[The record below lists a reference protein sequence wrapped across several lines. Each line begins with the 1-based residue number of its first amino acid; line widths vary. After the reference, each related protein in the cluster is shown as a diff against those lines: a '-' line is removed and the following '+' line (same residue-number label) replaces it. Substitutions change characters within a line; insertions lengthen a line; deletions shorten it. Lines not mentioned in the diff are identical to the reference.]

1 MGGHTE
7 VDLFDLYKILI
18 VDDTPLNLKHME
30 LILRKNEFTISL
42 ATNGREAL
50 AKAKAEKPFLII
62 SDIQMPEMNG
72 FELCEQLKS
81 DPATRQMGVILITAH
96 EENAEHVSWGLNI
109 GADDFISRPV
119 QVNEL
124 RARVRAV
131 ARLKRAELSAYQQ
144 ARIVSKRNEELAL
157 LNELSVATTTSLDLA
172 EVVALSL
179 RKLGHLFKSQ
189 GTSIWFLNEKQ
200 QTITA
205 HLASSADKMVS
216 TELPFETNGQD
227 IELLLQEQLPTLMTE
242 ILEQHRAA
250 WPEETAVIHPG
261 VICIPMIYKAQTLG
275 AVTITNKREGKFSNE
290 DWTLLNSAINII
302 NVAVENARLF
312 SQVQAL
318 NRSLEEKVIERTQ
331 RLVEEKEKIEAI
343 LANMSDGVLVLD
355 GEQQVVTANA
365 VLQKM
370 VGLRLNQFCGR
381 SIRADELAS
390 PLWSALRQLTDQP
403 AVSSLT
409 VDLSEGGSA
418 DEPTTIQVSA
428 AQVRMAGEAP
438 FSRVFV
444 FSDVT
449 ALTKVERMKARF
461 MSGVT
466 HELKTPVAVIRL
478 HTENLARYHARLPE
492 QKRTDLLQA
501 IQNQTVLLEGLVEE
515 ILALS
520 RLDTGAVE
528 ARRERIDLAPLATEV
543 VAKMRPLAEQKR
555 IRLRWLEPTS
565 VIALQADPEQMSRLI
580 GNLLSNAIKYT
591 PADGVVEVEV
601 GQEAVAGRWLARLR
615 VSDTGIGIAPA
626 EQPRIFDR
634 FYRVDSSHTIPGT
647 GLGLS
652 LVKEI
657 VAAHGGEIRFESQP
671 QRGSTFEVL
680 LPCE

>member
-1 MGGHTE
+1 MTDHRE
-7 VDLFDLYKILI
+7 ADLFDMYKILI
-18 VDDTPLNLKHME
+18 VDDTPLNLRQME
-30 LILRKNEFTISL
+30 LILHKSEFTICV
-42 ATNGREAL
+42 ATNGQEAL
-50 AKAKAEKPFLII
+50 ARARAEKPFLII

-72 FELCEQLKS
+72 FELCEQIKS

-109 GADDFISRPV
+109 GADDFIFRPV

-131 ARLKRAELSAYQQ
+131 ARLKRAELSAQQQ
-144 ARIVSKRNEELAL
+144 ARIVTRRNEELAL

-179 RKLGHLFKSQ
+179 KKLEHLCKSESA
-189 GTSIWFLNEKQ
+189 SIWLLNQKR

-205 HLASSADKMVS
+205 YFIASAGRVMSI
-216 TELPFETNGQD
+216 ELPFETSGQD
-227 IELLLQEQLPTLMTE
+227 IELLLQEQLPSRM
-242 ILEQHRAA
+242 LELLAQHQIGFA
-250 WPEETAVIHPG
+250 ETAAVSCPG
-261 VICIPMIYKAQTLG
+261 IICIPMIYKAQTLG
-275 AVTITNKREGKFSNE
+275 AVAITNKREGQFSTE

-318 NRSLEEKVIERTQ
+318 NRSLEEKVVERTQ

-365 VLQKM
+365 ALQEM
-370 VGLRLNQFCGR
+370 VDLPLNRFCGR
-381 SIRADELAS
+381 SILAAELTS
-390 PLWSALRQLTDQP
+390 PLWAAVRQLLDQP
-403 AVSSLT
+403 ALSSLT
-409 VDLSEGGSA
+409 VDLSEASA
-418 DEPTTIQVSA
+418 PDEATTIQVSA
-428 AQVRMAGEAP
+428 AQVRMAGEVP
-438 FSRVFV
+438 LGRVFV

-449 ALTKVERMKARF
+449 ALTRVERMKARF

-478 HTENLARYHARLPE
+478 HAENLARYHARLPE

-501 IQNQTVLLEGLVEE
+501 IQSQTVLLEGLVEE

-520 RLDTGAVE
+520 QLDAGAVE
-528 ARRERIDLAPLATEV
+528 TRRERIDLWPLATEV
-543 VAKMRPLAEQKR
+543 VDKLRPLAEEKQ
-555 IRLRWLEPTS
+555 IRLRWLEPS
-565 VIALQADPEQMSRLI
+565 RAVALQGDPEQISRLI
-580 GNLLSNAIKYT
+580 SNLLSNAIKYT
-591 PADGVVEVEV
+591 PAAGAVEVEA
-601 GQEAVAGRWLARLR
+601 GQEAVAGRRLARLR

-626 EQPRIFDR
+626 EQSRIFDR
-634 FYRVDSSHTIPGT
+634 FYRVDKAHTIPGT

-680 LPCE
+680 LPCD